1 MHFRD
6 INVITRLIN
15 KLYPLTSY
23 ESLRGGKY
31 RSRRMLIFV
40 LYTGGIRDYAMA
52 PLEIKLYLLFFPL
65 LAFPGAC
72 LFLTSS
78 SASINLLKQ
87 DSVIHSVSHS
97 WIIKVIPQWDKCTWA
112 GDQEKMYCFLKLMVI
127 HFNIFFS
134 PSLFCFGT
142 VRECSLNVL

>member
-1 MHFRD
+1 M
-6 INVITRLIN
+6 I
-15 KLYPLTSY
+15 
-23 ESLRGGKY
+23 
-31 RSRRMLIFV
+31 IFV
-40 LYTGGIRDYAMA
+40 LCTGGIRDYAMA

-97 WIIKVIPQWDKCTWA
+97 
-112 GDQEKMYCFLKLMVI
+112 
-127 HFNIFFS
+127 
-134 PSLFCFGT
+134 
-142 VRECSLNVL
+142 